1 MERLPD
7 TSDRPTGRPWMEG
20 TPHTP
25 RVRRTLRGRSLA
37 WCCAAIVSAAL
48 GVIGEP
54 SRSASQDAPPDGDWV
69 TLHSL
74 CAPPPARHVIYAP
87 EPGRSRMHGR
97 IVHSGLAIAECS
109 GEGAECG
116 SRLRAPRGRVVVEL
130 ECDEWQWREEVSVT
144 GRELSFVVGARSGRP
159 TLELQSRAEGTLR
172 LELAEPRDGIAVVPG
187 RARPIVLVNR
197 GRVAVTARGRIE
209 RWNGTWWWDMSIDS
223 TLPHDVFPLA
233 PVVPPHGRAHVPL
246 PWRVVLQRD
255 ARYRI
260 VVEAHSSENAGAIA
274 VHRSSEVNLEIAGR
288 RLLE

>member
-1 MERLPD
+1 
-7 TSDRPTGRPWMEG
+7 MEG

-25 RVRRTLRGRSLA
+25 GVRRTLRGRNLA
-37 WCCAAIVSAAL
+37 WCCAAIVCAAI
-48 GVIGEP
+48 GVFGEP
-54 SRSASQDAPPDGDWV
+54 SRSASQDAPPDGDCV

-144 GRELSFVVGARSGRP
+144 GRELSFVVSARSGRP
-159 TLELQSRAEGTLR
+159 TLVFQS
-172 LELAEPRDGIAVVPG
+172 
-187 RARPIVLVNR
+187 PI
-197 GRVAVTARGRIE
+197 E
-209 RWNGTWWWDMSIDS
+209 S
-223 TLPHDVFPLA
+223 
-233 PVVPPHGRAHVPL
+233 
-246 PWRVVLQRD
+246 
-255 ARYRI
+255 
-260 VVEAHSSENAGAIA
+260 AGAIA
-274 VHRSSEVNLEIAGR
+274 VHRSSEVLLEVTGR